1 MKALNEKIPLDRVGV
16 LVGTSGE
23 TRKELEKST
32 LTKVEIDG
40 KTGDVKITSTKED
53 TYNLYRAQLVV
64 QAIGV
69 GFAPLKAFKLLEDDQ
84 YLTVINL
91 RDYIEKGKDLDRQV
105 ARIIG
110 THGKTREEIERNCQ
124 ASMSVYEE
132 KIGLIANGEGT
143 DLAEKAIEML
153 LQGKPQNNVYAY
165 MEKARKEEVERTVKI

>member
-16 LVGTSGE
+16 LVGSKGE
-23 TRKELEKST
+23 TKKELEHGTHTT
-32 LTKVEIDG
+32 LEIDG
-40 KTGDVKITSTKED
+40 KTGEVTISTKKED
-53 TYNLYRAQLVV
+53 AYNLYRAQLVV

-69 GFAPLKAFKLLEDDQ
+69 GFSPVKAFKLLEDDQ

-91 RDYIEKGKDLDRQV
+91 RDYLEKGKDLERQV
-105 ARIIG
+105 SRIIG

-132 KIGLIANGEGT
+132 KIGIIASGEGT

-165 MEKARKEEVERTVKI
+165 MEKARKEELEKTVKI